1 MKDHVTLKTGVMAD
15 ENLAAQHINKLY
27 KWIKI
32 EIIILYYNNINIYI
46 LFILHIFTF
55 YLYVPLR

>member
-1 MKDHVTLKTGVMAD
+1 MAD

-32 EIIILYYNNINIYI
+32 EINILYYNNINIYI